1 VLLFIQVILIDMIR
15 FLFPVLSLLL
25 LSEEELRFTNTYK
38 QGYDSSCGIAVT
50 ATLLNTY
57 WQIPITE
64 AELYNDMIINRYDKE
79 TETVNYTVSFLNI
92 SDYLSTKGIQ
102 ARAYKMN
109 WTTLE
114 EMLGK
119 GFEPIIIHYNKPNPH
134 FALLIHI
141 YDNFAFVADPAK
153 GFELVERKRF
163 EKNYSG
169 NALLT
174 ASRTAQKDI
183 ERIENIKT
191 EGTKKIK
198 TLQNLSHI
206 KGRR

>member
-1 VLLFIQVILIDMIR
+1 MIR

-38 QGYDSSCGIAVT
+38 QGYDTSCGIAVT

-64 AELYNDMIINRYDKE
+64 AELYNEMILNRYNME
-79 TETVNYTVSFLNI
+79 TVAVNYTVSFLNI
-92 SDYLSTKGIQ
+92 SNYLISKDIQ
-102 ARAYKMN
+102 ARAFKMDWLN
-109 WTTLE
+109 LKENLE
-114 EMLGK
+114 K

-141 YDNFAFVADPAK
+141 YDNFAFIADPAR
-153 GFELVERKRF
+153 GFELVVRERF
-163 EKNYSG
+163 EENYSG
-169 NALLT
+169 NALLS
-174 ASRTAQKDI
+174 ASRAAHKDN
-183 ERIENIKT
+183 ERIKKIKT
-191 EGTKKIK
+191 EGIRRIE

-206 KGRR
+206 KGRQ